1 MISVDLHTHT
11 TYCDGKNTPE
21 EMVKAAIDK
30 GLSCIGF
37 SVHSYTHFD
46 ESYCIKKDRIGEYK
60 SEINLLKEKYKD
72 KIKILC
78 GVEQD
83 YYSDEPTD
91 GFDFVIGSVHYIKA
105 DDVYIPVDESG
116 EIFAGAVKR
125 YFGGDFYSFAEEYF
139 KTVSD
144 VVYKTNADIIGHFD
158 LITKFNE
165 KGKYFDERNERYIT
179 AYKAAA
185 DRLIPCNVPFEINT
199 GAISRG
205 YRSTPYPSVD
215 ILRYIKEKNG
225 RVILSSDS
233 HSSLSLCF
241 RFEECEKI
249 AKKIGFDNIL
259 YSV

>member
-1 MISVDLHTHT
+1 MITVDLHTHT

-21 EMVKAAIDK
+21 EMVKAAIEK
-30 GLSCIGF
+30 GLSCLGF
-37 SVHSYTHFD
+37 SVHSYTYFD
-46 ESYCIKKDRIGEYK
+46 ESYCIKKDRVGEYK

-91 GFDFVIGSVHYIKA
+91 GYDYVIGSVHYIKTK
-105 DDVYIPVDESG
+105 DVFLPVDKSG
-116 EIFAGAVKR
+116 EILADSVKK
-125 YFGGDFYSFAEEYF
+125 YFKGDFYSYVEEYF
-139 KTVSD
+139 KNVSD
-144 VVYKTNADIIGHFD
+144 VVYKNNVDIIGHFD

-165 KGKYFDERNERYIT
+165 NGKYFDEKNERYI
-179 AYKAAA
+179 ASYKAAV
-185 DRLIPCNVPFEINT
+185 DRLIPYNIPFEINT
-199 GAISRG
+199 GAITRG

-233 HSSLSLCF
+233 HSSSSLCF
-241 RFEECEKI
+241 GFEECEKT
-249 AKKIGFDNIL
+249 AREIGFGNVL
-259 YSV
+259 